1 MLSEFDESHLEHQR
15 SVIVNAA
22 FQVVGITLRS
32 PFQGKNPAINSDSE
46 LFMQVL
52 VLFII
57 DQVMKSTVIRA

>member
-1 MLSEFDESHLEHQR
+1 MACFINGLSEFDESHLEQR

-32 PFQGKNPAINSDSE
+32 PFHY
-46 LFMQVL
+46 MQVL